1 MRLLEKLEP
10 VARLDGQSPMDN
22 APRQLDVGEPLP
34 TFLIPVGT
42 QVVLK
47 VAKRVPGSNATKPAG
62 SIGIVAEAPA
72 TNRRPYVIRFVDGV
86 ALRVKFA
93 DLAVR
98 RREVADELV
107 TPGEDMRRYVIF
119 RVTVGSRAFGLAGEK
134 SDEDRRG
141 VYLPPAELTW
151 SLFKPPEQVEF
162 QSEGVEEVDWELEK
176 FVRLALQANPNLLEA
191 LWSPHVL
198 HADETGQ
205 ELRSIRQAV
214 LSRHL
219 FKTYSG
225 YVLSQ
230 FRLMKDGYAKKGVY
244 RAKHAMHLIR
254 LLYSGIHAVRTGE
267 ILVDVGEHRNQL
279 LEIRGG
285 TWPLEE
291 VRRLAL
297 ELNDRFQQQF
307 ATTCLPERPD
317 YDRVNRFLIA
327 ARRRM
332 VCAT

>member
-1 MRLLEKLEP
+1 MDDSHSHADGHEP
-10 VARLDGQSPMDN
+10 I
-22 APRQLDVGEPLP
+22 P

-47 VAKRVPGSNATKPAG
+47 TAKGLPGSDATKPAG
-62 SIGIVAEAPA
+62 SIAIVLEAPDS
-72 TNRRPYVIRFVDGV
+72 NRRPYLVRFVDDV
-86 ALRVKFA
+86 TLRVKFA
-93 DLAVR
+93 DLAIR

-107 TPGEDMRRYVIF
+107 TPGEDMRKYVIY
-119 RVTVGSRAFGLAGEK
+119 RVAVGSRAFGLANEL

-141 VYLPPAELTW
+141 VYLPPADFTW

-162 QSEGVEEVDWELEK
+162 QSDGVEEVDWELEK

-191 LWSPHVL
+191 LWSPLVL

-205 ELRSIRQAV
+205 ELRAIRQAF
-214 LSRHL
+214 LSQHL

-230 FRLMKDGYAKKGVY
+230 FRLMKDGFAKTGAY

-267 ILVDVGEHRNQL
+267 ILVDVGDHREQL
-279 LEIRGG
+279 LDIRSG
-285 TWPLEE
+285 TWPFEA
-291 VRRLAL
+291 VRQLAL
-297 ELNDRFQQQF
+297 ELNARFQHEF
-307 ATTCLPERPD
+307 ASTCLPEKPD
-317 YDRVNRFLIA
+317 YDLVNRFLIDS
-327 ARRRM
+327 RRRM
-332 VCAT
+332 VRGA